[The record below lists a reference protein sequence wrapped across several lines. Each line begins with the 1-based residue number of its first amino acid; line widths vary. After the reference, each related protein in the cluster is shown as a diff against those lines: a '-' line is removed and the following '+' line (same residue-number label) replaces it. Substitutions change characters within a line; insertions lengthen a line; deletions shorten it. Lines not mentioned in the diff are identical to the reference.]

1 MEVLEA
7 IQKRYS
13 CRKYLE
19 KDIPKDLILKI
30 LEAARLAPSAG
41 NIQPWFFIIV
51 NDKEKK
57 EIIAKSGR
65 WANFIEKAPI
75 VIVGCGNKEA
85 SPKWYKVDVSIAMEH
100 MVLEATELGLGTCWV
115 GSFDEKKVKEIL
127 KIPEKYEVVALLA
140 IGYPT
145 EKIDVM
151 GKMVHLIKPR
161 KKIEE
166 IFSFN
171 EYEEK

>member
-1 MEVLEA
+1 MEVFEA

-65 WANFIEKAPI
+65 WASFIEKAPI

-85 SPKWYKVDVSIAMEH
+85 SPKWYEVDVSIAMEH

-127 KIPEKYEVVALLA
+127 KIPEKYEVIALLA
-140 IGYPT
+140 IGYPA
-145 EKIDVM
+145 EKIDIM
-151 GKMVHLIKPR
+151 GKMLHLIKPR

>member
-1 MEVLEA
+1 MEVFEA

-65 WANFIEKAPI
+65 WASFIEKAPI

-127 KIPEKYEVVALLA
+127 KIPEKYEVIALLA
-140 IGYPT
+140 IGYPA
-145 EKIDVM
+145 EKIDIM
-151 GKMVHLIKPR
+151 GKMLHLIKPR